1 MIEPGSDYGPK
12 ANNMGE
18 VLRRR
23 YQEQK
28 TEFLDLCWRHGLGP
42 KDLSLNGMEQSNIE
56 QGEKLKILRLIVS
69 LSGIERD
76 LGPKA
81 IANKLFAQDEN
92 NFGES
97 VIFQSAIH

>member
-1 MIEPGSDYGPK
+1 MIEPGSGNGPK

-18 VLRRR
+18 VLRMR

-42 KDLSLNGMEQSNIE
+42 RDLSLSGIEKSKIE
-56 QGEKLKILRLIVS
+56 QGEKLRILRLIVS

-81 IANKLFAQDEN
+81 IDNRLFAQDET

-97 VIFQSAIH
+97 VIFQTAVH